1 MIPPAECETSRRDD
15 DSSRP
20 SEFRYLARQPIL
32 DQRGAVR
39 AYELLYRDGPGSMFC
54 GDGDLATQTMIDNTL
69 LFGLQNLT
77 NGLGAF
83 VNCTADTLIGQQ
95 IHVLPPATTVLEILE
110 TVEPSAKVIDACRHL
125 KRAGYRLALDDFL
138 YRSDFEP
145 LIAIADYIKI
155 DYLNSSVEQRR
166 ELLRHLGEF
175 HGTLLAEKIETKAE
189 YDEACEDGCTLFQGY
204 FFCKP
209 SFLKKGRVPA
219 NRCVHLELLQMLQEQ
234 PLNLPRIS
242 DVVKSEPS
250 LAYRVLRYVNSPIC
264 GMRQKVTSI
273 PSAVLTI
280 GDDLM
285 RRIGTLAVTSE
296 LNAGPSPEILRMALV
311 RARFCEITSPLCSF
325 DSTDQY
331 LLGLFSLL
339 PAMLQKPMEEA
350 ISGLPLSAPIRD
362 ALLGMPNP
370 FRCPLQWIELH
381 ERGEFEKADAVG
393 EPHGFARVLLCE
405 RLTQAT
411 MWADQL
417 LCE

>member
-1 MIPPAECETSRRDD
+1 MITTVECEITRVDEAPG
-15 DSSRP
+15 RP

-32 DQRGAVR
+32 DRKGAVR
-39 AYELLYRDGPGSMFC
+39 GYELLYRDGPGSMFR

-77 NGLGAF
+77 NGLPAF
-83 VNCTADTLIGQQ
+83 VNCTDDTLMGQE
-95 IHVLPPATTVLEILE
+95 IRVLSPAVTVLEILE
-110 TVEPSAKVIDACRHL
+110 TVEPSAGVIDACRHL
-125 KRAGYRLALDDFL
+125 KSAGYRLALDDFL
-138 YRSDFEP
+138 YRRDFEP
-145 LIAIADYIKI
+145 LIEMADFIKI

-166 ELLRHLGEF
+166 EVLRHLDKF

-189 YDEACEDGCTLFQGY
+189 YDEACGDGCTLFQGY

-219 NRCVHLELLQMLQEQ
+219 NRCVHLDLLKMLQEQ

-242 DVVKSEPS
+242 DVIKSEPS

-264 GMRQKVTSI
+264 GMRQTVTSI
-273 PSAVLTI
+273 QSALLTI
-280 GDDLM
+280 GDDLI

-325 DSTDQY
+325 DSTEQY

-339 PAMLQKPMEEA
+339 PAMLQTPMEEA
-350 ISGLPLSAPIRD
+350 ISGLSLSGPIRE
-362 ALLGMPNP
+362 ALLGISNP
-370 FRCPLQWIELH
+370 FRCPLEWIELH
-381 ERGEFEKADAVG
+381 ERGEFDKADALAKM
-393 EPHGFARVLLCE
+393 HGFARRLLGD
-405 RLTQAT
+405 RFTQAT
-411 MWADQL
+411 LWADQL